1 MSDEFWRL
9 YKNVERWALSSEVND
24 LIRDDVKSL
33 YEYVKSQVGSS
44 ISETLFSRG
53 LISGTLYDEIK
64 DVERL
69 LDNLDAID
77 LDMIKASLIR
87 ILEILEQAYFS
98 AVRVSKD

>member
-24 LIRDDVKSL
+24 LIRDDVKTL
-33 YEYVKSQVGSS
+33 YDYVKSQVGSS
-44 ISETLFSRG
+44 IAETLLSRG

-77 LDMIKASLIR
+77 LDMIKANLIR

-98 AVRVSKD
+98 AVRVSKS